1 MKDEI
6 TYDVILIGGSYAG
19 LSAAMALGR
28 SLRKVL
34 IIDSGLPCNRQTPHS
49 HNFITLDGE
58 KPASITK
65 KAKEQV
71 LQYNTVSF
79 YEGIAIKGEKKENY
93 FSVLTDKSD
102 VFHAKKLIF
111 ATGIKDVFPAIKGFS
126 DCWGISVVH
135 CPYCHGYEIRGK
147 KTAILAQGEKAFHLA
162 SLVTNL
168 TQDIALI
175 TSDRHLFTQE
185 QLGKLESHTIRIID
199 KEIIEVIH
207 ENGYVNQLIFNDGS
221 REDFEAVYA
230 AIPFQQ
236 HCTIPVELGCD
247 LTETGH
253 LKVDAFQKT
262 TVSGIY
268 ACGDTSSMMRSVA
281 NAVATGNICGAM
293 VNMEL
298 INEEF

>member
-65 KAKEQV
+65 KAKDQV

-79 YEGIAIKGEKKENY
+79 YEGIAVKGEKKGLY
-93 FSVLTDKSD
+93 FSILTDKSD
-102 VFHAKKLIF
+102 VFYAKKLIF

-147 KTAILAQGEKAFHLA
+147 KTAILAQSEKAFHLA
-162 SLVTNL
+162 SLVHNL
-168 TQDIALI
+168 TQNITLI
-175 TSDRHLFTQE
+175 TSDSHLFTKE
-185 QLGKLESHTIRIID
+185 QLRKLENHTIRIID

-221 REDFEAVYA
+221 RENFEAVYA

-247 LTETGH
+247 ITEMGH

-262 TVSGIY
+262 IVSGIY
-268 ACGDTSSMMRSVA
+268 ACGDNSSIMRSVA

-298 INEEF
+298 IVEEF

>member
-1 MKDEI
+1 MKDDN
-6 TYDVILIGGSYAG
+6 TYDVIIIGGSYAG

-71 LQYNTVSF
+71 LHYNTVSF
-79 YEGIAIKGEKKENY
+79 YDGIAVKGEKKENY

-102 VFHAKKLIF
+102 VFDAKKLIF

-135 CPYCHGYEIRGK
+135 CPYCHGYEIRDK

-168 TQDIALI
+168 TQDITLI
-175 TSDRHLFTQE
+175 TSESQLFTNE
-185 QLGKLESHTIRIID
+185 QLQKLESHTIRIID
-199 KEIIEVIH
+199 KKIIEIIH
-207 ENGYVNQLIFNDGS
+207 EDGYVSQLVFNDGS

-247 LTETGH
+247 ITETGH

-268 ACGDTSSMMRSVA
+268 ACGDNSSLMRSVA

>member
-1 MKDEI
+1 MKNEN

-34 IIDSGLPCNRQTPHS
+34 IIDSGLPCNWQTPHS

-58 KPASITK
+58 KPANITK

-71 LQYNTVSF
+71 LQYNTVLF

-102 VFHAKKLIF
+102 VFYAKKLIF

-126 DCWGISVVH
+126 ECWGISVVH
-135 CPYCHGYEIRGK
+135 CPYCHGYEIKDK

-162 SLVTNL
+162 SLVNNL
-168 TQDIALI
+168 TQDITLI
-175 TSDRHLFTQE
+175 TSYTHLFTKE
-185 QLGKLESHTIRIID
+185 QLQKLENHTIRIID

-207 ENGYVNQLIFNDGS
+207 EKGYVSQLVFTDGS

-236 HCTIPVELGCD
+236 HCTIPVELGCEI
-247 LTETGH
+247 TEMGH

-281 NAVATGNICGAM
+281 NAVASGNICGAM

>member
-1 MKDEI
+1 MKNKNAF
-6 TYDVILIGGSYAG
+6 DVIIIGGSYAG

-58 KPASITK
+58 KPANITA

-71 LQYNTVSF
+71 LQYNTISF
-79 YEGIAIKGEKKENY
+79 YEGIAVKGEKKDSY
-93 FSVLTDKSD
+93 FSVLTHNSD
-102 VFHAKKLIF
+102 VFYAKKLIF
-111 ATGIKDVFPAIKGFS
+111 ATGIKDVFPDIKGFS

-135 CPYCHGYEIRGK
+135 CPYCHGYEVRGK
-147 KTAILAQGEKAFHLA
+147 KTAILAQGERAFHLA
-162 SLVTNL
+162 SLVNNL
-168 TQDIALI
+168 TQDITLI
-175 TSDRHLFTQE
+175 TSDRHLFTKE
-185 QLGKLESHTIRIID
+185 QLQKLENHTIRIID

-207 ENGYVNQLIFNDGS
+207 VKGYLSQLVFIDGS

-236 HCTIPVELGCD
+236 NCTIPVELGCEI
-247 LTETGH
+247 TEMGH
-253 LKVDAFQKT
+253 LKVDGFQKT

-268 ACGDTSSMMRSVA
+268 TCGDTSSMMRSVA
-281 NAVATGNICGAM
+281 TAVASGNICGAM